1 MKYIDFVIDK
11 YTPDD
16 DTVDHY
22 YATELFFQVNNHNLR
37 TWADVFE
44 EPCVPPESITDF
56 ESLLKISSNCF
67 DGAVYSCFKEMCGC
81 TTLQDVNATGEG
93 GVREGGGRGGVHE
106 RSQGLAR
113 MDDHSANFCKQFGNS
128 EIALVNSDALTG
140 RRGSCPSC
148 L

>member
-1 MKYIDFVIDK
+1 MKYIDFVNDK

-81 TTLQDVNATGEG
+81 ATLQDVNATGEG
-93 GVREGGGRGGVHE
+93 GVRGGGRGRGYTRGVRAWRE
-106 RSQGLAR
+106 WTI
-113 MDDHSANFCKQFGNS
+113 
-128 EIALVNSDALTG
+128 IASISVNSLEI
-140 RRGSCPSC
+140 RK
-148 L
+148 LLW